1 MIRRP
6 PRSTRTDT
14 LFPHTTRFLSR
25 RGNPAAVAFVRESLL
40 RQDPVGY
47 AAHCEALAEA
57 QPADHAAIA
66 SPTLL
71 VTGADAPVA
80 PPQLA
85 RRLAGPI
92 RGAEVEI
99 LPDCGHWPKT
109 RAPATSS
116 PPLAAGPQEMR
127 TVTFRKGKTDPCPRK
142 NSTR

>member
-66 SPTLL
+66 CPTLL
-71 VTGADAPVA
+71 VTGADHPVA
-80 PPQLA
+80 PPEMA
-85 RRLAGPI
+85 RRPAGLI
-92 RGAEVEI
+92 RRALVEI
-99 LPDCGHWPKT
+99 LPDCAHSAVIESPRTEERCVRKERARSCQT
-109 RAPATSS
+109 RRAPDHT
-116 PPLAAGPQEMR
+116 
-127 TVTFRKGKTDPCPRK
+127 TKKT
-142 NSTR
+142 NT